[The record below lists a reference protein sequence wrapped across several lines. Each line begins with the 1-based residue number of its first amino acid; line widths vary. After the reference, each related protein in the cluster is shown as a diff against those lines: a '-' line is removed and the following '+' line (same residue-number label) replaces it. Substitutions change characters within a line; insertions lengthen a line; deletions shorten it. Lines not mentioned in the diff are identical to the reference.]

1 MCDDFFFIRSMSRYL
16 FGNLSETLY
25 SLLFV
30 RIRFNDVYVPPLCR
44 VQTTTFNVFTHGPW
58 GLLSVYRGQLSS
70 VIV

>member
-30 RIRFNDVYVPPLCR
+30 RILYMPPLCR
-44 VQTTTFNVFTHGPW
+44 VQTTTFNVFTHGP
-58 GLLSVYRGQLSS
+58 
-70 VIV
+70 